1 MTRDEWVDWFFELEP
16 HEQRESLADMG
27 EQVDLL
33 YNVRILFANCE
44 EFGDDID
51 FEDLRRAAWG
61 E

>member
-1 MTRDEWVDWFFELEP
+1 
-16 HEQRESLADMG
+16 
-27 EQVDLL
+27 LL